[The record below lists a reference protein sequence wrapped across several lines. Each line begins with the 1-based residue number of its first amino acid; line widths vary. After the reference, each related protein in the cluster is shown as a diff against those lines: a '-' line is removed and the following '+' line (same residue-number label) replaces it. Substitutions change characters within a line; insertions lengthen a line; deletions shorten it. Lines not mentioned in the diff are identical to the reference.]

1 MKKEEV
7 SEILEKI
14 RNHFNEI
21 SVTISRLVSFLVDS
35 ISHLAHIFVYI
46 CVSKPYRQNG
56 RKVTR
61 KYVRIAEKIKI

>member
-1 MKKEEV
+1 MKKEEA

-35 ISHLAHIFVYI
+35 ISHLSIVFINH
-46 CVSKPYRQNG
+46 
-56 RKVTR
+56 
-61 KYVRIAEKIKI
+61 